1 MSIFMCL
8 SLEGWRVSRN
18 RQNAPVR
25 YLDVERE
32 RDARFTNAHPH
43 RASKKC
49 TKNEKKAKKQLKSA
63 MEKGNMEGARI
74 YAANAIREKNQS
86 LKFLQLSSRIDAVAS
101 RVETAVRM
109 NTLTK
114 DMIKVTKGMKGVL
127 RTMNPERI
135 SKVMDKFERQ
145 FEDLDVVS
153 AYQENAMDQNSS
165 MTTPEGEVDTLMQ
178 QVADEHG
185 LAVADQIQ
193 AAPTNNPSL
202 GTKTAITG
210 NKAEDDLAR
219 RLAALKAPD
228 N

>member
-1 MSIFMCL
+1 
-8 SLEGWRVSRN
+8 
-18 RQNAPVR
+18 
-25 YLDVERE
+25 
-32 RDARFTNAHPH
+32 
-43 RASKKC
+43 
-49 TKNEKKAKKQLKSA
+49 
-63 MEKGNMEGARI
+63 
-74 YAANAIREKNQS
+74 
-86 LKFLQLSSRIDAVAS
+86 
-101 RVETAVRM
+101 
-109 NTLTK
+109 
-114 DMIKVTKGMKGVL
+114 MKGVL

-202 GTKTAITG
+202 GTKTAMTG

>member
-1 MSIFMCL
+1 MGS
-8 SLEGWRVSRN
+8 SASRL
-18 RQNAPVR
+18 QNTLFDLKMTANQLR
-25 YLDVERE
+25 RS
-32 RDARFTNAHPH
+32 
-43 RASKKC
+43 SKKC
-49 TKNEKKAKKQLKSA
+49 TKNEKKAKKQLKQA
-63 MEKGNMEGARI
+63 MEKGNMEGARV

-109 NTLTK
+109 NSLTK

-153 AYQENAMDQNSS
+153 AYQENAMDANSA
-165 MTTPEGEVDTLMQ
+165 MTTPESDVDTLMQ

-185 LAVADQIQ
+185 LKVADSIE
-193 AAPTNNPSL
+193 AAPTGAPKI
-202 GTKTAITG
+202 GTATKMTG
-210 NKAEDDLAR
+210 NAAEDDLAR

>member
-1 MSIFMCL
+1 MKAKKRTRLDQCNTLHTHTHTPSTPLEI
-8 SLEGWRVSRN
+8 SLTPSHIH
-18 RQNAPVR
+18 
-25 YLDVERE
+25 Y
-32 RDARFTNAHPH
+32 
-43 RASKKC
+43 RASKKA
-49 TKNEKKAKKQLKSA
+49 TKNEKKAKKQLKAA

-101 RVETAVRM
+101 RVQTAVNM

-135 SKVMDKFERQ
+135 TKVMDKFEQQ

-153 AYQENAMDQNSS
+153 AYQESAMDQNSS
-165 MTTPEGEVDTLMQ
+165 MVTPEGEVDTLMQ

-193 AAPTNNPSL
+193 AAPTNNPTLS
-202 GTKTAITG
+202 TKVPMTG

>member
-1 MSIFMCL
+1 
-8 SLEGWRVSRN
+8 
-18 RQNAPVR
+18 
-25 YLDVERE
+25 
-32 RDARFTNAHPH
+32 
-43 RASKKC
+43 
-49 TKNEKKAKKQLKSA
+49 

-135 SKVMDKFERQ
+135 SKVMDKFEQQ

-153 AYQENAMDQNSS
+153 AYQDQAMDQNSS

-202 GTKTAITG
+202 GTKTPMTG